1 MGHTFK
7 PKDIITIKEKMKM
20 RYQVLDEI
28 IYQINKYATV
38 DELEEFKHLEQRE
51 DREAWVRKQITKL
64 IKEGVL

>member
-1 MGHTFK
+1 
-7 PKDIITIKEKMKM
+7 M